1 MATGDMLNDS
11 VYVCTDCYMDHH
23 DGRAMKDQSVD
34 WTDNNTDPA
43 DETGDT
49 RMTQD
54 FSRSSCGCCGTTVA
68 GARHRMAI
76 WEL

>member
-1 MATGDMLNDS
+1 MATGDMINDS
-11 VYVCTDCYMDHH
+11 VYVCTDCFMDHH

-34 WTDNNTDPA
+34 WTDNNTDPS

-49 RMTQD
+49 RMTKD
-54 FSRSSCGCCGTTVA
+54 FSSSPCECCGTHTA